1 VRNNTRFGVLLIA
14 GLAAVVVG
22 VVPAAAAAPAH
33 TGVPTCLITN
43 GGNGGHYSKAMT
55 CVELVNQRYGS
66 IGTGRYN
73 PGPGHGQ
80 HSVTVTPRVPEGG
93 LRPPRQRHVGA
104 DDVGHQARQRQP
116 GGLDAADEGAQV
128 GAAAG
133 MCRSR
138 HRHAPPGQ

>member
-73 PGPGHGQ
+73 PRSWPRPALGDGDP
-80 HSVTVTPRVPEGG
+80 SSTRRWATATTTTPRG
-93 LRPPRQRHVGA
+93 
-104 DDVGHQARQRQP
+104 
-116 GGLDAADEGAQV
+116 
-128 GAAAG
+128 
-133 MCRSR
+133 CR
-138 HRHAPPGQ
+138 